1 MPARPV
7 MFEPKLDACLGHVAV
22 LFVHADDGRT
32 GLRLT
37 QLGDHRCQ
45 TRAGISYFYDPKGRG
60 FAAGV
65 ERDAF
70 GEAVLGG
77 DLNDQVWQ
85 GSILRMSGN
94 LSVLEISTI
103 ITRKINSV
111 NIISDTFGRLSI

>member
-7 MFEPKLDACLGHVAV
+7 MFEPKLDACLRHVAV
-22 LFVHADDGRT
+22 LFVHADDGRS
-32 GLRLT
+32 GFRLT
-37 QLGDHRCQ
+37 QLGDHRCEP
-45 TRAGISYFYDPKGRG
+45 RAGVGYFYNPEGRG

-65 ERDAF
+65 ERDAL
-70 GEAVLGG
+70 GEAVLCG

>member
-1 MPARPV
+1 
-7 MFEPKLDACLGHVAV
+7 V
-22 LFVHADDGRT
+22 L
-32 GLRLT
+32 
-37 QLGDHRCQ
+37 C
-45 TRAGISYFYDPKGRG
+45 
-60 FAAGV
+60 
-65 ERDAF
+65 
-70 GEAVLGG
+70 G